1 MARGLSL
8 ATLVSLLMGAALV
21 SVVAAHVL
29 SMNIWIERR
38 SDIDQKMGATLIAR
52 ETSRLIRTDFEA
64 RGQSLAPE
72 FIQPLIHSQWI
83 RDSDVLRIS
92 VVAANSRIVA
102 DTDPNRIGTL
112 AAASW
117 SASAPADRLREVV
130 ETGGQKTHIF
140 TVFDADR
147 REICNLVFQL
157 SPSAVRENLYRAL
170 EAMLRLGIPLLLL
183 ASAAIVATGVFF
195 SRRIVKQ
202 AFEAVGVPLQPIEH
216 AMPPGGPPNPSLGA
230 PSDKSVSDT
239 IGRLEKAA
247 EQLRKLAEK

>member
-1 MARGLSL
+1 MARSLSL

-38 SDIDQKMGATLIAR
+38 SDIDQKMGAALIAR
-52 ETSRLIRTDFEA
+52 ETSRLIRIDFES
-64 RGQSLAPE
+64 RGKSLAPE

-83 RDSDVLRIS
+83 RDSDILRIS
-92 VVAANSRIVA
+92 VVAANSRVVA
-102 DTDPNRIGTL
+102 DTDLNRIGTL
-112 AAASW
+112 APASW
-117 SASAPADRLREVV
+117 TASAPADRLREVV

-157 SPSAVRENLYRAL
+157 SPSAVRDNLYRVL

-183 ASAAIVATGVFF
+183 TTAVIVATGAFF
-195 SRRIVKQ
+195 SRRIVKH
-202 AFEAVGVPLQPIEH
+202 AFAAVGLSPQPIEH
-216 AMPPGGPPNPSLGA
+216 AMPRGGPSNQNSEPTSGN
-230 PSDKSVSDT
+230 SVSDT
-239 IGRLEKAA
+239 IGRLEEAA